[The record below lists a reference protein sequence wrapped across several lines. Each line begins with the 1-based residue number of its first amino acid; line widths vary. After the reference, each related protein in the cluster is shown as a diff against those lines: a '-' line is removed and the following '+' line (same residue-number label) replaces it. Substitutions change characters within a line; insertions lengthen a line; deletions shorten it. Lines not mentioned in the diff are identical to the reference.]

1 MKKLCILIPLSLLIS
16 LFSQAQSSS
25 QLVRLNNVADNNAM
39 NAISSPLQGNLVYV
53 NSVNDIYYFDG
64 LSWNLLAGGSGSA
77 TDTNDDAWGVTG
89 EDIASDISR
98 TGKVT
103 IGPSGNTSV
112 KLDINGQA
120 IIRNLPDDNYGR
132 GVLHAPNGE
141 LHSDRYTSQFHT
153 AGFLPTG
160 GWINMN
166 YVENG
171 VVVTGY
177 YSFYYGCSSGHF
189 EFRYQAGQS
198 PLYVLEYNNGGA
210 SFSYNGSTGNYQVNG
225 GTCPYMFYFRISN
238 NMLQVSQPTFGGV
251 TLDLRIKA
259 Y

>member
-1 MKKLCILIPLSLLIS
+1 MYMNSKITNLLIIFLL
-16 LFSQAQSSS
+16 LFSYTIKS
-25 QLVRLNNVADNNAM
+25 QTANQLIRINNVADNNAM
-39 NAISSPLQGNLVYV
+39 NAIASPNEGSLVYV
-53 NSVNDIYYFDG
+53 SSSDNIYYFG
-64 LSWNLLAGGSGSA
+64 NGAWNLIGGSGST
-77 TDTNDDAWGVTG
+77 TDTNDDAWGVSG
-89 EDIASDISR
+89 EDIVSDISR

-103 IGPSGNTSV
+103 IGPSGNSSV

-120 IIRNLPDDNYGR
+120 IIRNLADDNYKR

-141 LHSDRYTSQFHT
+141 LHSDRYTYQFHT
-153 AGFLPTG
+153 AGFLPIG

-171 VVVTGY
+171 VVLTGY

-210 SFSYNGSTGNYQVNG
+210 SFSYNGSTGNYEVNG
-225 GTCPYMFYFRISN
+225 GTPLNILFYS
-238 NMLQVSQPTFGGV
+238 
-251 TLDLRIKA
+251 K
-259 Y
+259 